1 MVAQK
6 CKKKKKKNW
15 QQKIFSIFEDFYH
28 QTHLIKSLNTFD
40 SSRPYGKLLE
50 NQKTGG
56 SKELFLHENDFQ
68 NSSTKNITKKHPD
81 FGGLETNQ
89 RHEI

>member
-6 CKKKKKKNW
+6 CKKKKIGSRKFLAFLNAH
-15 QQKIFSIFEDFYH
+15 YH
-28 QTHLIKSLNTFD
+28 QTHLIKSLKTFD